1 MNDPAIT
8 PFDSETGFRQAIG
21 TVIAQARQE
30 LRVFDRDIQRLQLEQ
45 KASIAALEAFLSAS
59 RDNRLHIVLHDTSHL
74 ERYCPR
80 LHALQLN
87 HLQAMEIRQSP
98 DELRHLA
105 EVYVLADRCHG
116 ALRHHGDHPRGK
128 LILDSADEIHPWW
141 QRFDELWAHASPWSA
156 SRTGL

>member
-1 MNDPAIT
+1 MNDSTIT
-8 PFDSETGFRQAIG
+8 PFDNEAGFRRAID

-30 LRVFDRDIQRLQLEQ
+30 LRIFDRDIQRMQLEQ

-59 RDNRLHIVLHDTSHL
+59 RDKRLRIVVHDTSHL

-80 LHALQLN
+80 LHALQIN
-87 HLQAMEIRQSP
+87 PIQALEIRQSP

-105 EVYVLADRCHG
+105 EAYVLADRNYG

-128 LILDSADEIHPWW
+128 LIQNATEEIHPWW
-141 QRFDELWAHASPWSA
+141 QRFDELWAHAAPWSA